1 MSAYTSDRAFTDYI
15 HRHLAL
21 DLIYTPILWTQV
33 DLDAAYAE
41 KIDMQQGIDYIFR
54 DKNGKLKTVQERFR
68 EVKYQRYSDFTI
80 RYRRDGNKHQDRQ
93 QSEYYKMKADYF
105 TYGITNC
112 YKSAALDRCTDFVK
126 YAIIDLKKVY
136 EKIDAGEIIIR
147 DNGKIFCTLEDRKII
162 CPIKYNHDG
171 SSSFFPIEIGFL
183 VQIWGKEII
192 LSQKGFMS

>member
-21 DLIYTPILWTQV
+21 DLIYTPIHWTPV

-41 KIDMQQGIDYIFR
+41 KIDMQQGIDYIFK
-54 DKNGKLKTVQERFR
+54 DKTGNLKTVQERFR
-68 EVKYQRYSDFTI
+68 EVKYQKYSDFTI
-80 RYRRDGNKHQDRQ
+80 RYRRDGNMHQDRK

-112 YKSAALDRCTDFVK
+112 HKNTDLNRCTDFVK

-147 DNGKIFCTLEDRKII
+147 DNGKNFCSLKDRKII

-171 SSSFFPIEIGFL
+171 SSSFFPIEIAFL
-183 VQIWGKEII
+183 VQLWGKEII
-192 LSQKGFMS
+192 LSQKGFI